1 MSSSMTG
8 REILWA
14 GRMPDLPR
22 VLVLGG
28 TGDGRALATEAAGNF
43 AITYSLAGR
52 TRDPALPAAVETRT
66 GGFGGVAALAGW
78 IADNRIAA
86 VIDATHPFAAQ
97 IATHAEQ
104 AAAETDTPR
113 LKLVRP
119 AWDETAGDTWHH
131 VPDVADAVSLLPAIG
146 RAAFLSIGRQEIAP
160 FADAKGVRLVIR
172 SIDPPENA
180 DNLADA
186 VFITGR
192 GPFTTAQESALLQ
205 AHAID
210 VVVSKNAGGA
220 ATYPKIAA
228 ARQAGIPVI
237 MIDRP
242 PPPPGPVVSDVGAA
256 IGWLETTLG

>member
-1 MSSSMTG
+1 MTG
-8 REILWA
+8 QETLSGAPMNDR
-14 GRMPDLPR
+14 PR
-22 VLVLGG
+22 VLILGG

-52 TRDPALPAAVETRT
+52 TRDPALPDAVETRT
-66 GGFGGVAALAGW
+66 GGFGGPDALAAW
-78 IADNRIAA
+78 LKDKEIAA

-97 IATHAEQ
+97 IAAHAEQ
-104 AAAETDTPR
+104 AAAETGTPR

-119 AWDETAGDTWHH
+119 AWDETAGDAWHH
-131 VPDVADAVSLLPAIG
+131 VPDVPAAVSLLPAIG
-146 RAAFLSIGRQEIAP
+146 RTAFLSIGRQEIAS
-160 FADAKGVRLVIR
+160 FADVEGVRLVIR

-186 VFITGR
+186 VYITGR
-192 GPFTTAQESALLQ
+192 GPFTTTQESALLRE
-205 AHAID
+205 HGID

-237 MIDRP
+237 MINRP
-242 PPPPGPVVSDVGAA
+242 PPPSGPVVSDVGAA
-256 IGWLETTLG
+256 IRWLEQQR